1 MVRTARESVRW
12 TTPSALLH
20 ASSVATAL
28 RTHLLFITALLI
40 LLQTWV
46 TTAGNLG
53 WLPLTGVTWPLVSFG
68 KTSLW
73 FTSVFL
79 GAWGLRRQH
88 A

>member
-1 MVRTARESVRW
+1 
-12 TTPSALLH
+12 
-20 ASSVATAL
+20 
-28 RTHLLFITALLI
+28 
-40 LLQTWV
+40 
-46 TTAGNLG
+46 
-53 WLPLTGVTWPLVSFG
+53 LTGVTWPLVSFG